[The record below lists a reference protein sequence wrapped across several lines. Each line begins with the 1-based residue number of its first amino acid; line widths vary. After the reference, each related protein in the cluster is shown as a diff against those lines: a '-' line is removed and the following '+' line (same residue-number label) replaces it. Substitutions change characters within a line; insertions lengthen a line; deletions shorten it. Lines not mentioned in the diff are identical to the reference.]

1 MSRIGKHPVKMPAG
15 ATVAITADEIVIE
28 GKLGELKHHMPYGVS
43 VTQENDEII
52 VRPISDSDAHRALWG
67 TVRANVQNMV
77 KGVSEGFVKKLEL
90 IGVGYRAQV
99 QGETLKL
106 TLGFSHDIDYK
117 LPQGVKAAC
126 PAPTTIELSSADKQ
140 LLGQVASEIRSY
152 RKPEPY
158 KGKGVKYE
166 TETVLRKVGKKNKE
180 T

>member
-15 ATVAITADEIVIE
+15 VTATITADEIIIK
-28 GKLGELKHHMPYGVS
+28 GKLGELKNHLPHGVT
-43 VTQENDEII
+43 VTQENDEIV
-52 VRPISDSDAHRALWG
+52 VRPASDSAAHRALWG
-67 TVRANVQNMV
+67 TVRANVNNMV
-77 KGVSEGFVKKLEL
+77 KGVSEGFTKKLEL

-99 QGETLKL
+99 QGAILKL

-117 LPQGVKAAC
+117 LPQGVKAAT

-152 RKPEPY
+152 RAPEPY

-166 TETVLRKVGKKNKE
+166 TETVLRKVGKKK
-180 T
+180 